1 MRATIIQC
9 ATGIVATLGLAV
21 AQVPR
26 QAAATPATHQ
36 ITVVARKFQFE
47 PAALIVCPGELVRL
61 TIHSE
66 DVVHGFAIP
75 KMNIDARVAQGGETV
90 TIEFIAPEPGR
101 YEIVCSKFCGHG
113 HADMKALLISLPTTT
128 RLQSRLG
135 AQHYPIRLVNWL
147 WSK

>member
-9 ATGIVATLGLAV
+9 VLAIAATVGLAV
-21 AQVPR
+21 AQAPR
-26 QAAATPATHQ
+26 HAVAAPPIHQ

-47 PAALIVCPGELVRL
+47 PAELVVSPGEPVRL

-66 DVVHGFAIP
+66 DVVHGFGIP
-75 KMNIDARVAQGGETV
+75 KMNIDVRVPAGGESV

-113 HADMKALLISLPTTT
+113 HAEMKAMLV
-128 RLQSRLG
+128 SREN
-135 AQHYPIRLVNWL
+135 AV
-147 WSK
+147 